1 MCANGVY
8 LIHGHKETSIFTKQI
23 QRLVSDAEF
32 QNDLI
37 ENPELGDIIKKS
49 GGIRKVRM
57 AANGK
62 GKSGGARVLYYWI
75 KDEDQIFMLLAYS
88 KSDMENITD
97 SQLQVLSK
105 IVTEELQ

>member
-1 MCANGVY
+1 MV
-8 LIHGHKETSIFTKQI
+8 IKETPIFTKQI
-23 QRLVSDAEF
+23 QGLVSDDEYAEF

-97 SQLQVLSK
+97 TQLQVLSK

>member
-1 MCANGVY
+1 MV
-8 LIHGHKETSIFTKQI
+8 IKETSIFTKQI

>member
-1 MCANGVY
+1 MV
-8 LIHGHKETSIFTKQI
+8 IKETSIFTKQI
-23 QRLVSDAEF
+23 QGLVSDDEYSEF

-75 KDEDQIFMLLAYS
+75 KDEDQIFMLLAYA
-88 KSDMENITD
+88 KSDMDNISDAQLEILRKLVEED
-97 SQLQVLSK
+97 SK
-105 IVTEELQ
+105 

>member
-1 MCANGVY
+1 MV
-8 LIHGHKETSIFTKQI
+8 IKETSIFTKQI
-23 QRLVSDAEF
+23 QGLVSDDEYSEF

-57 AANGK
+57 AAKGK

-75 KDEDQIFMLLAYS
+75 KDEDQIFMLLAYA
-88 KSDMENITD
+88 KSDMDNISDAQLEILRKLVEED
-97 SQLQVLSK
+97 SK
-105 IVTEELQ
+105 

>member
-1 MCANGVY
+1 MV
-8 LIHGHKETSIFTKQI
+8 IKETSIFTKQI
-23 QRLVSDAEF
+23 KGLVSDDEYSEF

-57 AANGK
+57 AAKGR

-75 KDEDQIFMLLAYS
+75 KDEDQIFMLLAYAKSNMDNISDAQLEILRKLVEEDS
-88 KSDMENITD
+88 K
-97 SQLQVLSK
+97 
-105 IVTEELQ
+105 

>member
-1 MCANGVY
+1 MV
-8 LIHGHKETSIFTKQI
+8 IKETPIFTKQI
-23 QRLVSDAEF
+23 QGLVSDDEYAEF

-97 SQLQVLSK
+97 TQLQVLNK

>member
-1 MCANGVY
+1 MV
-8 LIHGHKETSIFTKQI
+8 IKVTPIFTKQI
-23 QRLVSDAEF
+23 QGLVSDDEYSEF

-57 AANGK
+57 AAK

-75 KDEDQIFMLLAYS
+75 KDEDQIFMLLAYA
-88 KSDMENITD
+88 KSDMDNISDAQLEILRKLVEED
-97 SQLQVLSK
+97 SK
-105 IVTEELQ
+105 

>member
-1 MCANGVY
+1 MV
-8 LIHGHKETSIFTKQI
+8 IKETSIFTKQI
-23 QRLVSDAEF
+23 KGLVSDDEYSEF

-37 ENPELGDIIKKS
+37 DNPELGDIIKKS

-75 KDEDQIFMLLAYS
+75 KDEDQIFMLLAYA
-88 KSDMENITD
+88 KSDMDNISDAQLEILRKLVEED
-97 SQLQVLSK
+97 SK
-105 IVTEELQ
+105 

>member
-1 MCANGVY
+1 MV
-8 LIHGHKETSIFTKQI
+8 IKETSIFTKQI
-23 QRLVSDAEF
+23 KGLVSDDEYSEF

-37 ENPELGDIIKKS
+37 DNPELGDIIKKS

-75 KDEDQIFMLLAYS
+75 KDEDQIFMLLAYA
-88 KSDMENITD
+88 KSDMDNISHAQLEILRKLVEED
-97 SQLQVLSK
+97 SK
-105 IVTEELQ
+105 